1 MTHLD
6 IVTWQQ
12 RALAQTELILTRYLP
27 SDKTIPTLL
36 HQAMQYAL
44 LGGGKRIRAM
54 LVMAAANT
62 GQFDEQAMEQAV
74 CAIEMIHAYS
84 LVHDDLPAMD
94 NDILRRGKPTCH
106 VVFGEA
112 QALLAAD
119 ALQTLA
125 FDVLSR
131 PNNLPDAQQLES
143 IRTLATASGS
153 LGMAGGQ
160 SIDLSQIGQQ
170 LTQSQLETMHSMKT
184 GALICAA
191 VKLGA
196 LSCIDP
202 DKNIMQALN
211 DYAVAIGLA
220 FQVVD
225 DILDSQSDSST
236 LGKTAGKDAD
246 NNKPTFVSLLG
257 VDEAKCYAE
266 NLYNKAYSAVQDIPI
281 AGNILQMLAN
291 LIIKRT
297 Y

>member
-1 MTHLD
+1 MA
-6 IVTWQQ
+6 TWQK

-27 SDKTIPTLL
+27 SDKTNPTLL

-54 LVMAAANT
+54 LVMAASSI
-62 GQFDEQAMEQAV
+62 GESDEQAVEQAV
-74 CAIEMIHAYS
+74 CAVEMIHAYS
-84 LVHDDLPAMD
+84 LVHDDLPSMD

-112 QALLAAD
+112 QALLAGD

-131 PNNLPDAQQLES
+131 HNNLPAVQQLES
-143 IRTLATASGS
+143 IKTLAIASGS

-160 SIDLSQIGQQ
+160 SIDLSHIGQQ
-170 LTQSQLETMHSMKT
+170 LSQSQLETMHNMKT

-196 LSCIDP
+196 LSCFEH
-202 DKNIMQALN
+202 DKNTIQALHN
-211 DYAVAIGLA
+211 YATAIGLA

-225 DILDSQSDSST
+225 DILDNQSDSST

-257 VDEAKCYAE
+257 IDGAKTYAE
-266 NLYNKAYSAVQDIPI
+266 DLYNKAYLIAQDIPI
-281 AGNILQMLAN
+281 AGNILQMLAK
-291 LIIKRT
+291 LIIKRN